1 MSVSMELCKVWDSA
15 AEREMVRSGGVSR
28 VVLAKVALSNP
39 NNFIWRKFKVRLIL
53 DKIMTE
59 SEVSL
64 AG

>member
-1 MSVSMELCKVWDSA
+1 MELCKVWDSA
-15 AEREMVRSGGVSR
+15 AEREMVQAGGVSR
-28 VVLAKVALSNP
+28 VVLAKVVLSNP
-39 NNFIWRKFKVRLIL
+39 NNFTWRKVKARLVP